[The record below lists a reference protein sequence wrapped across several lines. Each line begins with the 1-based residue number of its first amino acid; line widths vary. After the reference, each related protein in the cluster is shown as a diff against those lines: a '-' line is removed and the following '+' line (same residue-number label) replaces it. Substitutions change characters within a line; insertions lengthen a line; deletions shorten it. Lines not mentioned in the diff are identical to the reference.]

1 MNRRHF
7 ITSST
12 GALAATLIPTSAAD
26 AKKKTVW
33 GIAELWQWLYE
44 KQQTSG
50 HDSAD
55 CLQAHLD
62 YGIRHVL

>member
-1 MNRRHF
+1 MKRRKF

-12 GALAATLIPTSAAD
+12 AALAATLFPVAATD

-55 CLQAHLD
+55 CLQAHL
-62 YGIRHVL
+62 